1 MLSTCAQGR
10 FSGWWKRPVWRTR
23 FLGGGEESRHR
34 GPQIL
39 PVCGPAPPIGA
50 RLPDAAVPTQKKAK
64 NPTLLGRHRAA
75 ARLGRVRRCD
85 AAMPAWQPQREE
97 AAVLLAA
104 LAARASSSLD
114 SRRQTGPLCTPG
126 CGSARMMDR
135 APSDVSAPGASAAA
149 VAAAS
154 DAWSRAPPQ
163 LWQDDLLLPS
173 SSAAAPAAPQA
184 HGPGTEPVNRH
195 PSPAERLA
203 PAPPRIRHMPAAS
216 VPSFIPPTH
225 LSPALSSSGTSEG
238 FELDL
243 SRVRGRARS
252 GTLPSRWAPPPLS
265 HGSPF
270 EGPPGAP
277 AASYVDLHGGSG
289 GAFSPFHMPAP
300 SDPSEDVSLGESRDD
315 LLAANPDAGAGG
327 SPLRTLDYLGLS
339 DTLPS
344 PPSRSAMRRTIL
356 RRDRASTDASLLAP
370 PPAALL
376 HLTESVSDSFHG
388 QPIGA
393 HRPRATSAG
402 PTAPMPEAPIPD
414 VSVAPADAPQAVR
427 VSGPDSVLSS
437 STPPLSRAPGAGRD
451 RAGTVA
457 ALSGP
462 DGRLREQDLQRHA
475 APGTGAASLRVPGMG
490 LGGMRL
496 RSHSDQGGAR
506 GVSGGPAGAPAP
518 AAPGPSP
525 LGAAP
530 PAAFD
535 SEGLRALHISDLPP
549 AVAQTAL
556 LPLLDSYGQVENV
569 SRHGSRAVVVYTCP
583 EEATEAAQV
592 LNGANIFSEQTRP
605 LGAAR
610 VHAESRG
617 GGGRAPA
624 RVGAANVTPPRM
636 PARHG
641 GSSSIVPSS
650 DRGGV
655 PLPPE
660 LVPHVSAEQETELV
674 RALRFRSGPD
684 PAVDRIASPRVH
696 SYYPSVTPVA
706 DAGRGNRRF
715 DNAQFRELRKAAE
728 SRQLSQAQIDRSALE
743 CLEEIVELASN
754 YVGNT
759 LVQRFFEQCSEGV
772 KTTLLERLAP
782 HLATIGTHKNG
793 TWAAQKI
800 IECAHTPEQQT
811 LITHHLQPY
820 VPALLLDQ
828 FGNYVVQR
836 VIPFG
841 FPSADFILDAM
852 VDQCWEIAQG
862 RFGARSMRA
871 CLENTA
877 VPRAHV
883 KRVAAAIVLYCVPLA
898 TSPNG
903 ALLLTW
909 LLDTSGIEGTPAL
922 LAPRF
927 VPQLAQLCTHKLAS
941 NTVLRLV
948 DQSAQREAAELLLQS
963 LFDLP
968 HAHVLEEV
976 VLDPVHG
983 SQLVARA
990 LLSPNMDADSRERNT
1005 AAVATLLRKH
1015 ELVGVPAYRRLAE
1028 QVGLSPPRLPPMPA
1042 AMRPDVPYGT
1052 VPYGYDMGVLTS
1064 SLGQLDLQNEHGV
1077 PPMGNLSATA
1087 PSAAAAVAAS
1097 LPGTSPGV
1105 AAYGKPN
1112 TTPSYMPAGSPDMYS
1127 YASGPKAGP
1136 V

>member
-1 MLSTCAQGR
+1 
-10 FSGWWKRPVWRTR
+10 
-23 FLGGGEESRHR
+23 
-34 GPQIL
+34 
-39 PVCGPAPPIGA
+39 
-50 RLPDAAVPTQKKAK
+50 
-64 NPTLLGRHRAA
+64 
-75 ARLGRVRRCD
+75 
-85 AAMPAWQPQREE
+85 
-97 AAVLLAA
+97 
-104 LAARASSSLD
+104 
-114 SRRQTGPLCTPG
+114 
-126 CGSARMMDR
+126 
-135 APSDVSAPGASAAA
+135 
-149 VAAAS
+149 
-154 DAWSRAPPQ
+154 
-163 LWQDDLLLPS
+163 
-173 SSAAAPAAPQA
+173 
-184 HGPGTEPVNRH
+184 
-195 PSPAERLA
+195 
-203 PAPPRIRHMPAAS
+203 MPAAS
-216 VPSFIPPTH
+216 VPSFVPPTH
-225 LSPALSSSGTSEG
+225 LSPALSSSGTSDG
-238 FELDL
+238 FEFDL

-270 EGPPGAP
+270 DGPPGAP
-277 AASYVDLHGGSG
+277 AASYVDLHGGSS

-300 SDPSEDVSLGESRDD
+300 SDSSDDVSLGESRDD

-356 RRDRASTDASLLAP
+356 RRDRASTDASLLTP

-414 VSVAPADAPQAVR
+414 VSVAPADPPQAVR
-427 VSGPDSVLSS
+427 LSGPDSVLSS

-506 GVSGGPAGAPAP
+506 AGSGGPAGAPAP
-518 AAPGPSP
+518 APTAPGPSP

-530 PAAFD
+530 TAAFD

-569 SRHGSRAVVVYTCP
+569 SRHGSRALVVYTCP

-592 LNGANIFSEQTRP
+592 LNGAKIFSEQTRP

-660 LVPHVSAEQETELV
+660 LVPHVSAEQESELV

-684 PAVDRIASPRVH
+684 PAVDRIASPQVH

-990 LLSPNMDADSRERNT
+990 LLSPNMDADSRDRNT
-1005 AAVATLLRKH
+1005 VAVATLLRKH

-1042 AMRPDVPYGT
+1042 AVRPDVPYGT

-1105 AAYGKPN
+1105 TAYGKPN

>member
-1 MLSTCAQGR
+1 MLSPCAQGR

-617 GGGRAPA
+617 AGGRAPA